1 MKKIKAILYD
11 VDGTLL
17 DFETQ
22 EEVALSYCFEKYNLG
37 ELSEEKLELYK
48 RINLGYWE
56 MFEKN
61 LITKEKLV
69 VKRFE
74 DYLEAL
80 GVKLNAEEV
89 NDTYFSKLGDT
100 IVFKDNSYELVKSLK
115 GKIKQ
120 YVVTNG
126 AIRVQKTKLAKSGFD
141 KLMDDVFISDEVGY
155 QKPRKEFFD
164 AIKNRLGDVA
174 NDEILIVGDS
184 LTSDMKLADNCNLI
198 SCFYNPKK
206 KDYKVDFKI
215 DYEISDLNEV
225 KKICQLD

>member
-17 DFETQ
+17 DFEIQ
-22 EEVALSYCFEKYNLG
+22 EEVALSYCFKKYNLG

-164 AIKNRLGDVA
+164 TIKNRLGDIA

>member
-22 EEVALSYCFEKYNLG
+22 EEVALSYCFKKNNLG

-89 NDTYFSKLGDT
+89 NDTYFSKFVDT

-164 AIKNRLGDVA
+164 AIKNRLGDIA

-215 DYEISDLNEV
+215 DYEISELNEV

>member
-22 EEVALSYCFEKYNLG
+22 EEVALSYCFKKYNLG

-80 GVKLNAEEV
+80 GVTLNAEEV

-164 AIKNRLGDVA
+164 AIKNRLGDIA

-198 SCFYNPKK
+198 FCFYNPKK

>member
-22 EEVALSYCFEKYNLG
+22 EEVALSYCFKKYNLG

-141 KLMDDVFISDEVGY
+141 KLMDDVFISDDVGY

-164 AIKNRLGDVA
+164 AIKNRLGDIA

>member
-22 EEVALSYCFEKYNLG
+22 EEVALSYCFKKYNLG
-37 ELSEEKLELYK
+37 ELSKEKLELYK

-164 AIKNRLGDVA
+164 AIKNRLGDIA

>member
-22 EEVALSYCFEKYNLG
+22 EEVALSYCFKKYNLG

-215 DYEISDLNEV
+215 DYEISNLNEV

>member
-22 EEVALSYCFEKYNLG
+22 EEVALSYCFKKYNLG

-48 RINLGYWE
+48 RINLSYWE

>member
-22 EEVALSYCFEKYNLG
+22 EEVALSYCFKKYNLD

-89 NDTYFSKLGDT
+89 NDIYFSKLGDT

-164 AIKNRLGDVA
+164 AIKNRLGDIA

>member
-17 DFETQ
+17 DFEIQ
-22 EEVALSYCFEKYNLG
+22 EEVALSYCFKKYNLG

-48 RINLGYWE
+48 RINLSYWE

-80 GVKLNAEEV
+80 GVKLDAEEV

-225 KKICQLD
+225 KNICQLD

>member
-22 EEVALSYCFEKYNLG
+22 EEVALSYCFKKYNLG

-89 NDTYFSKLGDT
+89 NDIYFSKLGDT

-164 AIKNRLGDVA
+164 AIKNRLGDIA

-206 KDYKVDFKI
+206 KDYRVDFKI

>member
-17 DFETQ
+17 DFEIQ
-22 EEVALSYCFEKYNLG
+22 EEVALRYCFKKYNLG

-80 GVKLNAEEV
+80 GVKLDAEEV

-164 AIKNRLGDVA
+164 AIKNRLGDIA

>member
-22 EEVALSYCFEKYNLG
+22 EEVALSYCFKKYNLG

-126 AIRVQKTKLAKSGFD
+126 AIRVQKTKIAKSGFD

>member
-22 EEVALSYCFEKYNLG
+22 EEVALSYCFKKYNLG

-80 GVKLNAEEV
+80 GVKLDAEEV

>member
-22 EEVALSYCFEKYNLG
+22 EEVALSYCFKKYNLG

-174 NDEILIVGDS
+174 NDDILIVGDS

-198 SCFYNPKK
+198 SCFYNPTK
-206 KDYKVDFKI
+206 KDYKVAFKI

>member
-17 DFETQ
+17 DCETQ
-22 EEVALSYCFEKYNLG
+22 EEVALSYCFKKYNLG

-69 VKRFE
+69 IKRFE

-80 GVKLNAEEV
+80 GVKLDAEEV

-164 AIKNRLGDVA
+164 AIKNRLGDIA

>member
-22 EEVALSYCFEKYNLG
+22 EEVALSYCFKKYNLG

-69 VKRFE
+69 VKRCE

-164 AIKNRLGDVA
+164 AIKNRLGDIA

>member
-22 EEVALSYCFEKYNLG
+22 EEVALSYCFKKYNLG

-69 VKRFE
+69 IKRFE

-80 GVKLNAEEV
+80 GVKLDAEEV

-206 KDYKVDFKI
+206 KDYKADFKI

>member
-17 DFETQ
+17 DFEIQ
-22 EEVALSYCFEKYNLG
+22 EEVALSYCFKKYNLG

-126 AIRVQKTKLAKSGFD
+126 AIRVQKNKLAKSGFD

>member
-22 EEVALSYCFEKYNLG
+22 EEVALSYCFKKYNLG

-184 LTSDMKLADNCNLI
+184 LTSDMKLADNCNLV

>member
-1 MKKIKAILYD
+1 
-11 VDGTLL
+11 
-17 DFETQ
+17 
-22 EEVALSYCFEKYNLG
+22 
-37 ELSEEKLELYK
+37 
-48 RINLGYWE
+48 

-80 GVKLNAEEV
+80 GVKLDAEEA

-164 AIKNRLGDVA
+164 AIKNRLGDIA

>member
-22 EEVALSYCFEKYNLG
+22 EEVALSYCFKKYNLG

-89 NDTYFSKLGDT
+89 NDIYFSKLGDT

-164 AIKNRLGDVA
+164 AIKNRLGDIA

>member
-22 EEVALSYCFEKYNLG
+22 EEVALSYCFKKYNLG

-164 AIKNRLGDVA
+164 AIKNRLGDIA

-225 KKICQLD
+225 KKIYQLD

>member
-22 EEVALSYCFEKYNLG
+22 EEVALSYCFKKYNLG
-37 ELSEEKLELYK
+37 EFSEEKLELYK

-56 MFEKN
+56 MFENN

-80 GVKLNAEEV
+80 GVKLDAEEV

>member
-80 GVKLNAEEV
+80 GVKLDAEEV

>member
-17 DFETQ
+17 DFEIQ
-22 EEVALSYCFEKYNLG
+22 EEVALSYCFKKYNLG

-225 KKICQLD
+225 KKLCQLD

>member
-17 DFETQ
+17 DFEIQ
-22 EEVALSYCFEKYNLG
+22 EEVALSYCFKKYNLG

-164 AIKNRLGDVA
+164 AIKNRLGDIA
-174 NDEILIVGDS
+174 TDEILIVGDS

>member
-22 EEVALSYCFEKYNLG
+22 EEVALSYCFKKYNLG
-37 ELSEEKLELYK
+37 EISEEKLELYK

-61 LITKEKLV
+61 LISKEKLV

>member
-80 GVKLNAEEV
+80 GVTLNAEEV

>member
-22 EEVALSYCFEKYNLG
+22 EEVALSYCFKKYNLG

-69 VKRFE
+69 IKRFE

-80 GVKLNAEEV
+80 GVKLDAEEV

-164 AIKNRLGDVA
+164 AIKNRLGDIA

>member
-22 EEVALSYCFEKYNLG
+22 EEVALSYCFKKYNLG

-74 DYLEAL
+74 DYLVAL

-164 AIKNRLGDVA
+164 AIKNRLGDIA

>member
-22 EEVALSYCFEKYNLG
+22 EEVALSYCFKKYNLG

-74 DYLEAL
+74 DFLEAL

>member
-22 EEVALSYCFEKYNLG
+22 EEVALSYCFK
-37 ELSEEKLELYK
+37 K

-164 AIKNRLGDVA
+164 AIKNRLGDIA

>member
-22 EEVALSYCFEKYNLG
+22 EEVALSYCFKKYNLG
-37 ELSEEKLELYK
+37 ELSEETLELYK

>member
-22 EEVALSYCFEKYNLG
+22 EEVALSYCFKKYNLG

-80 GVKLNAEEV
+80 GVKLNAEDV

>member
-22 EEVALSYCFEKYNLG
+22 EEVALSYCFKKYNLG

-155 QKPRKEFFD
+155 QKPSKEFFD
-164 AIKNRLGDVA
+164 AIKNRLGDIA

>member
-22 EEVALSYCFEKYNLG
+22 EEVALSYCFKKYNLG

-100 IVFKDNSYELVKSLK
+100 IVFKDNSYELVKSLN

-164 AIKNRLGDVA
+164 AIKNRLGDIA

>member
-22 EEVALSYCFEKYNLG
+22 EEVALSYCFKKYNLG

-164 AIKNRLGDVA
+164 AIKNRLGDIA
-174 NDEILIVGDS
+174 TDEILIVGDS

>member
-22 EEVALSYCFEKYNLG
+22 EEVALSYCFKKYNLG

-74 DYLEAL
+74 DYLEVL
-80 GVKLNAEEV
+80 GVKLDAEEV

>member
-22 EEVALSYCFEKYNLG
+22 EEVALSYCFKKYNLG

-198 SCFYNPKK
+198 S
-206 KDYKVDFKI
+206 
-215 DYEISDLNEV
+215 
-225 KKICQLD
+225 